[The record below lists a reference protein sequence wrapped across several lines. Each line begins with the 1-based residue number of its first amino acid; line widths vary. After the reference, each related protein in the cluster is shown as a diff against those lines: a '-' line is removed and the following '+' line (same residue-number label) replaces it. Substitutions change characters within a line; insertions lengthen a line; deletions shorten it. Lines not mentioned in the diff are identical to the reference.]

1 MNNRWNPNDELFDR
15 PVPPG
20 MVVDVSGL
28 VESWV
33 IAAEDWI
40 FAYSGSDM
48 LTPRE
53 AFEGIE
59 CWGRLARCDSGLLR
73 SVEGTETL
81 QKLTETIGR
90 SLSHFLEL
98 AIQFPDLTAWLH
110 QAQTLW
116 DDDSDDSEATDQL
129 LIDLDAADYLSW
141 VAAQLDKVL
150 PEFED
155 SLSECHQW
163 LSGHSLMFIL
173 SEPLVRATA
182 KTIAGDVVSADPSG
196 GLAMSTLK
204 YLTLLDR
211 AELAWEDSVPKP
223 RSVRPNHPRPKTSP
237 YGRSV
242 LDWDAPVL
250 AATAASSKQFLTPKR
265 PMQWH
270 DANGKF
276 EATTVSPNAIEPD
289 GSTTIEM
296 SFGTGDQ
303 YLDSAT
309 ELVGARVRLGGA
321 EGVIESRKQGDAD
334 FVFVALRYRDI
345 VALSG
350 SRIDLFVNGEQWE

>member
-1 MNNRWNPNDELFDR
+1 MNNRWNANDELFDR

-28 VESWV
+28 VESWIV
-33 IAAEDWI
+33 DAEDWI
-40 FAYSGSDM
+40 FAYAGIDM

-59 CWGRLARCDSGLLR
+59 CWGRLARCDSDFLR
-73 SVEGTETL
+73 SVEGTEAS
-81 QKLTETIGR
+81 QKLTETIGP
-90 SLSHFLEL
+90 SLSCFLEL
-98 AIQFPDLTAWLH
+98 AIQFPDLPAWLH
-110 QAQTLW
+110 QAQGLW
-116 DDDSDDSEATDQL
+116 DEDSDDSEATDQL
-129 LIDLDAADYLSW
+129 LIDLDAADFLSW
-141 VAAQLDKVL
+141 VAAQLDKDM

-163 LSGHSLMFIL
+163 LRDHSLMFIL

-182 KTIAGDVVSADPSG
+182 KTIAGHAVSADPSG
-196 GLAMSTLK
+196 GLTMSTLK

-211 AELAWEDSVPKP
+211 ADLAWMDSVPKP
-223 RSVRPNHPRPKTSP
+223 RSVQLNHPRPKP
-237 YGRSV
+237 VRYGRSV
-242 LDWDAPVL
+242 LDWGAPVL
-250 AATAASSKQFLTPKR
+250 AATAASSQQFLTPKKA
-265 PMQWH
+265 MQWH
-270 DANGKF
+270 DAQGKF
-276 EATTVSPNAIEPD
+276 EATTFSPNAIEPD
-289 GSTTIEM
+289 GSTTIEV

-345 VALSG
+345 VALGG
-350 SRIDLFVNGEQWE
+350 SSIALFVNGEQWD